1 MWLQAYDRF
10 DTVYVWGENPTRHT
24 TENDMT
30 YNPNLNSH
38 PLTIERYRGWWA
50 TDLKRD
56 TRTIGRELALLGQLV
71 ADPAALRENVQVI
84 AYRAARI
91 LALEES
97 IDKTQRLLDGR
108 PTREEES
115 IAASRELEARWN
127 AEAAREHSGGWADDE
142 FNARHDD
149 VRERF
154 SGFRS

>member
-1 MWLQAYDRF
+1 
-10 DTVYVWGENPTRHT
+10 
-24 TENDMT
+24 MT

-38 PLTIERYRGWWA
+38 PITIERYHNRWA
-50 TDLKRD
+50 RSIKHDGFILQ
-56 TRTIGRELALLGQLV
+56 RELGSLALLV
-71 ADPAALRENVQVI
+71 ADPAALRDSVSSI

-91 LALEES
+91 LELEEK
-97 IDKTQRLLDGR
+97 IDKNQRLLDGR

-142 FNARHDD
+142 FGARYDD

-154 SGFRS
+154 SS

>member
-1 MWLQAYDRF
+1 
-10 DTVYVWGENPTRHT
+10 
-24 TENDMT
+24 MT

-38 PLTIERYRGWWA
+38 PITIERYH
-50 TDLKRD
+50 KRWVRD
-56 TRTIGRELALLGQLV
+56 IRREKVSLGRELTFLGQLV
-71 ADPAALRENVQVI
+71 ADPAALQGNAQAI

-91 LALEES
+91 LEREES